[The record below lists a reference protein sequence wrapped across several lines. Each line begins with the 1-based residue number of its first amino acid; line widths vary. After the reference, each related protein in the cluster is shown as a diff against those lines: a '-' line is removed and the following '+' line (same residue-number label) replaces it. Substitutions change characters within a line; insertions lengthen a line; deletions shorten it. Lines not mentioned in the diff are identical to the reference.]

1 MTALARVPSAPAS
14 SRGMARADVVHAVR
28 FVASKVAGLALVL
41 LIVSALTFAVFVLLP
56 ADPAQL
62 SCGRPCTPQRL
73 EAARGYMGLDRS
85 AWNQYADFL
94 RGIVAGRT
102 FGAGPTAITCD
113 APCLG
118 YSFRLNES
126 VTTLIVSRLP
136 VTFSIAIGAAVLW
149 FVGGVAAG
157 VVAAIRRG
165 TLTDRFVILGAVT
178 GVSAPS
184 YLVGLLG
191 ILLFGFTLD
200 VVPVSGYVPFT
211 KSPVGWA
218 WHLVLPWAVLALL
231 SAAVYARLTRAL
243 MLDVMGT
250 DYIRT
255 ARANGLTERRV
266 VTRHALRNVLIPVVT
281 LFGLDLGALLGGAVI
296 TEKVFSMAGLGSL
309 LLDAVGNVDLPIVV
323 GVTLF
328 SAALILVANLVV
340 DLLYGLLDPRVRT

>member
-1 MTALARVPSAPAS
+1 M
-14 SRGMARADVVHAVR
+14 
-28 FVASKVAGLALVL
+28 
-41 LIVSALTFAVFVLLP
+41 
-56 ADPAQL
+56 
-62 SCGRPCTPQRL
+62 
-73 EAARGYMGLDRS
+73 
-85 AWNQYADFL
+85 
-94 RGIVAGRT
+94 
-102 FGAGPTAITCD
+102 
-113 APCLG
+113 
-118 YSFRLNES
+118 
-126 VTTLIVSRLP
+126 
-136 VTFSIAIGAAVLW
+136 
-149 FVGGVAAG
+149 
-157 VVAAIRRG
+157 
-165 TLTDRFVILGAVT
+165 
-178 GVSAPS
+178 
-184 YLVGLLG
+184 
-191 ILLFGFTLD
+191 
-200 VVPVSGYVPFT
+200 
-211 KSPVGWA
+211 
-218 WHLVLPWAVLALL
+218 LPWAVLALL

>member
-1 MTALARVPSAPAS
+1 MTAPTGGTVLAEVVGAS
-14 SRGMARADVVHAVR
+14 RTVL
-28 FVASKVAGLALVL
+28 SKVTGLALVL
-41 LIVSALTFAVFVLLP
+41 LVVSALTFAVFVLLP

-62 SCGRPCTPQRL
+62 ACGRPCTPERL
-73 EAARGYMGLDRS
+73 EAARGYMGLDKP
-85 AWNQYADFL
+85 AWLQYTDFL
-94 RGIVAGRT
+94 RGILTGRT
-102 FGAGPTAITCD
+102 YGAGATTINCA
-113 APCLG
+113 APCMG

-126 VTTLIVSRLP
+126 VTTLIVGRLP

-149 FVGGVAAG
+149 LVGGVAAG

-165 TLTDRFVILGAVT
+165 TVVDRVVMVGAVT

-200 VVPVSGYVPFT
+200 LVPVSGYVPLSE
-211 KSPVGWA
+211 SPLEWA

-231 SAAVYARLTRAL
+231 SAAIYARLTRAL
-243 MLDVMGT
+243 MLDVLGT

-255 ARANGLTERRV
+255 ARAKGLTERRV
-266 VTRHALRNVLIPVVT
+266 VTRHALRNVLLPVVT

-296 TEKVFSMAGLGSL
+296 TEKVFSMPGLGSL

-340 DLLYGLLDPRVRT
+340 DLGYGLLDPRVRA